1 MKLLL
6 PILFFTL
13 LACVRS
19 QEGDTDS
26 KSNELDLEKSVA
38 TQEDEVSNYEQQ
50 LIGVWQL
57 EILDNGN
64 NPTGR
69 TVTMDLKENNVLSIS
84 GEEGQWKVDEEE
96 KLLTLTNTK
105 RNDNRNVD
113 IVSIEKNEFVVGFLD
128 AGEYIK
134 MTWKRF

>member
-96 KLLTLTNTK
+96 KVLTLTNTK

-113 IVSIEKNEFVVGFLD
+113 IVSIEKNEFVVGFFD

-134 MTWKRF
+134 MIWKRF

>member
-19 QEGDTDS
+19 QEGGTDS

-96 KLLTLTNTK
+96 KVLTLTNTK

-113 IVSIEKNEFVVGFLD
+113 IVSIEKK
-128 AGEYIK
+128 EYIK

>member
-96 KLLTLTNTK
+96 KVLTLTNTK

-128 AGEYIK
+128 VGEYIK

>member
-1 MKLLL
+1 
-6 PILFFTL
+6 
-13 LACVRS
+13 VRS

-84 GEEGQWKVDEEE
+84 GEEGQWRVDEEE
-96 KLLTLTNTK
+96 KVLTLTNTK

-128 AGEYIK
+128 VGEYIK

>member
-84 GEEGQWKVDEEE
+84 GEEGQWRVYEEE
-96 KLLTLTNTK
+96 KVLTLTNTK

-128 AGEYIK
+128 VGEYIK

>member
-19 QEGDTDS
+19 KEGDTDS

-84 GEEGQWKVDEEE
+84 GEEGQWRVDEEE
-96 KLLTLTNTK
+96 KVLTLTNTK

-128 AGEYIK
+128 VGEYIK

>member
-19 QEGDTDS
+19 QEGDTYS

-84 GEEGQWKVDEEE
+84 GEEGQWRVDEEE
-96 KLLTLTNTK
+96 KVLTLTNTK

-128 AGEYIK
+128 VGEYIK

>member
-26 KSNELDLEKSVA
+26 KSNGLDLEKSVA
-38 TQEDEVSNYEQQ
+38 IQEDEVSNYEQQ

-57 EILDNGN
+57 EILDNEN

-96 KLLTLTNTK
+96 KVLTLTNTK

>member
-1 MKLLL
+1 
-6 PILFFTL
+6 
-13 LACVRS
+13 VRS

-96 KLLTLTNTK
+96 KVLTLTNTK

-113 IVSIEKNEFVVGFLD
+113 IVSIEKNEFVVGFFD

-134 MTWKRF
+134 MIWKRF